1 MIPERK
7 KLRMVK
13 RVVVKIGTKSLTGD
27 DAKLDPKKIKKFVAD
42 IMSLRRRRKDVLVVT
57 SGAIGAGMG
66 RLGMTKRPKRLPA
79 LQAAAAVGQVALMEI
94 YEKNFNLW
102 KQPISQMLLSA
113 EDFTDPVRYRNFK
126 NTLSTLLR
134 WGVIPIINEN
144 DTVAVEEIR
153 LGDNDILSAYVAKG
167 ARADL
172 LVILT
177 DIEGLY
183 EGEPRKSAMIPLVR
197 RVTPK
202 FERVALKTSGGFG
215 GMYTKVQAAR
225 MASESGVAVVIAN
238 GMRRNV
244 LEQIINGVEIG
255 TLFLPRRD

>member
-1 MIPERK
+1 
-7 KLRMVK
+7 
-13 RVVVKIGTKSLTGD
+13 VVVKIGTKSLTGED
-27 DAKLDPKKIKKFVAD
+27 SKLDPKKIKKFVTD
-42 IMSLRRRRKDVLVVT
+42 VMSLRKRGKDVLVVT

-66 RLGMTKRPKRLPA
+66 RLGIAKRPKRLPA

-102 KQPISQMLLSA
+102 GQPISQMLLSA
-113 EDFTDPVRYRNFK
+113 EDFTDTVRYRNFR

-167 ARADL
+167 AKADL

-183 EGEPRKSAMIPLVR
+183 EGEPKKSAMISLVR

-225 MASESGVAVVIAN
+225 MASESGIAVIIAN
-238 GMRRNV
+238 GMKRNV
-244 LEQIINGVEIG
+244 LERIIDGDEIG